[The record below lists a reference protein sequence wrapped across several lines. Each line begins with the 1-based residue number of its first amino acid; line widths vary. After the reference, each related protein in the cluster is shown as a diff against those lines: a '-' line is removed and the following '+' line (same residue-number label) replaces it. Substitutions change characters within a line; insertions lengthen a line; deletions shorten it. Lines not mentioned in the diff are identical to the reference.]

1 MTATIEIK
9 PPDHLRDAALHAHA
23 DMRVALK
30 MQSRGMLPEAW
41 QKVQQGYD
49 RLDKALDTR
58 RKEP

>member
-1 MTATIEIK
+1 MSGTVVSQA
-9 PPDHLRDAALHAHA
+9 DHLRDAALHAHA

-30 MQSRGMLPEAW
+30 MQRRGLLLEAW